1 MPCALLP
8 SLATSPRAAESPR
21 GGTHSPGIHGAA
33 VAGAWKVTFGNN
45 HSTAVNGVLRSLSS
59 TGYPRAPA
67 CILGRTWTSNPPP
80 PPTLSPSSVSTVW
93 FPWHLERLH
102 FWLSQ
107 VGERTQSACLGQT
120 WISPEKAARTDDLET
135 L

>member
-1 MPCALLP
+1 MFSVIDRLP
-8 SLATSPRAAESPR
+8 QGPS
-21 GGTHSPGIHGAA
+21 
-33 VAGAWKVTFGNN
+33 VYFGENMD
-45 HSTAVNGVLRSLSS
+45 LE
-59 TGYPRAPA
+59 
-67 CILGRTWTSNPPP
+67 PPP